1 MRFYGG
7 MNNGR
12 LAMSN
17 FFHANPHIFS
27 DIPRPMVILVFRVS
41 HLKFGFLAKIPMLFP
56 SLVFFKVYMY
66 PIPYAS
72 MRLCHGC
79 LAHGVKIANNA
90 SLFAKELNVNE
101 EFTNK

>member
-1 MRFYGG
+1 
-7 MNNGR
+7 MNNES

-17 FFHANPHIFS
+17 FFHANPHNFS

-41 HLKFGFLAKIPMLFP
+41 HPKFEFLAKIPMLFP

-79 LAHGVKIANNA
+79 LVHGVNIANNA